1 MKVEGDAAFRSFPGD
16 SFRFGVGVVDDVG
29 ELWLENQTS
38 KKRWT
43 CEVADVAAFAPTG
56 VVLPQETVLHYVVAS
71 LKESAVASDQGLN
84 LVREDGDQKLQLEVM
99 IKLGVADFAWAP
111 KYVFP
116 MTLKFQNP
124 TPAEVQASEQ
134 IKFLTTQVQELQQE
148 VETLKEQM
156 QAVLRAQAESQ
167 PAATPSSPASVSAAL
182 PVVKPPRRHP
192 QSPAS
197 DVAPIQEGLP
207 TPSRKDQVWGDI
219 IGQRCH
225 QLVQID
231 EFRESRNSDGVVVRK
246 LRQHT
251 CKVCSALRGE
261 RRRPFET
268 TYYCGDCTEQH
279 KGGMPDLARDVEQW
293 REYPLEWEID
303 QNAEKTEAKSLKR
316 K

>member
-167 PAATPSSPASVSAAL
+167 PAATPSSPASL
-182 PVVKPPRRHP
+182 TEKKLN
-192 QSPAS
+192 
-197 DVAPIQEGLP
+197 DVATP
-207 TPSRKDQVWGDI
+207 TLCSFVK
-219 IGQRCH
+219 RC
-225 QLVQID
+225 I
-231 EFRESRNSDGVVVRK
+231 SVV
-246 LRQHT
+246 
-251 CKVCSALRGE
+251 S
-261 RRRPFET
+261 
-268 TYYCGDCTEQH
+268 CGIHVSSSCD
-279 KGGMPDLARDVEQW
+279 
-293 REYPLEWEID
+293 
-303 QNAEKTEAKSLKR
+303 
-316 K
+316 